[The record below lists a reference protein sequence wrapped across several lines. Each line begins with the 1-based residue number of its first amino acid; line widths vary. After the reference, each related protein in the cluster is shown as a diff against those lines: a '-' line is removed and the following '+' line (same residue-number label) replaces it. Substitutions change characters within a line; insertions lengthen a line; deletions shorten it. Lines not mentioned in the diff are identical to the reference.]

1 MVGESGTEQKIQ
13 KPVSRE
19 KERRIMEKRKS
30 RIWILTAAAVVALS
44 AAAAAQEEAVGEDY
58 AVCTVNGEEVY
69 DSAFTET
76 HQYYEETFAAAGY
89 DTESQEIE
97 AYLQECVWD
106 AVIDDVLMRQ
116 GLEEEGYFDSADG
129 EEAFSEA
136 FEQFQEELKSQIAF
150 DEEEVRAYYDELV
163 EKDKENYSDNISTYE
178 YVKYYTS
185 TDLWYVPEG
194 YRQILQI
201 VLDGDDEELEEKE
214 NEIYE
219 RAEAGEDFRELV
231 KEYTIDETATEE
243 EVLEQGYYI
252 HQDSVVWSQE
262 MIQAAF
268 SDEMEEPGDLT
279 TFTDDSG
286 VHILYYAGDLESGPA
301 VEYTDD
307 AAEYVLEKM
316 EDEKLQELSDEYLDG
331 LYSQSVILQTADPS
345 YLNSE
350 EAEEETR
357 TEDITEEEPAAESA
371 KEDSE

>member
-1 MVGESGTEQKIQ
+1 MQE
-13 KPVSRE
+13 PVSRE

-30 RIWILTAAAVVALS
+30 RIWILTAAAVIAL
-44 AAAAAQEEAVGEDY
+44 AGTAAAQGEAGEEDY

-69 DSAFTET
+69 DSTFTET
-76 HQYYEETFAAAGY
+76 YQYYEETFAAAGY

-136 FEQFQEELKSQIAF
+136 FEQFQEELKSQISF
-150 DEEEVRAYYDELV
+150 DEEEVRTYYDELV

-231 KEYTIDETATEE
+231 KEYTIDETATDE

-350 EAEEETR
+350 EAEAETR